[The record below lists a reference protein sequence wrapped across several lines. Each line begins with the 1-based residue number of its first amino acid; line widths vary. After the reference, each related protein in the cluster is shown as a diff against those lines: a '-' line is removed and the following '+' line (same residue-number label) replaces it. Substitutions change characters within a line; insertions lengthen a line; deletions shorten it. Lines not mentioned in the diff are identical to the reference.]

1 MEIAKITSR
10 GQVTIPKAIRLK
22 MAVRSGDRLAFE
34 VDNAGVLHAFPI
46 RSAEKPLRGF
56 LAEHATR
63 APIDSQPIDE
73 AIGRRMVEKFR
84 RR

>member
-1 MEIAKITSR
+1 MEIAKITSK

-34 VDNAGVLHAFPI
+34 VDNDGALHAFPI

-56 LAEHATR
+56 LAEHATDE
-63 APIDSQPIDE
+63 PIDSRRIDE
-73 AIGRRMVEKFR
+73 GIRRRMVEKFR
-84 RR
+84 PK